1 MKRTILVTGTDTGV
15 GKTVVTC
22 AILRALLQR
31 GLHPFPI
38 KPVETGCD
46 DLRRPE
52 DAIALSAAAGG
63 VDLATVC
70 PVRYQTPA
78 SPWTAARLEGS
89 KHSFEGLVDHIRAV
103 QQTHDLVI
111 VEGAGG
117 LLVPIAQGKSYA
129 DLAVAIGASLIVVA
143 RDALGTL
150 NHTSLTL
157 EAALS
162 RGIPVSAVVLNA
174 VASPDRF
181 SLPHGDEL
189 RALWPGV
196 LILDP
201 IPRRENPHSILMS
214 NESSIAFITDMT
226 AES

>member
-1 MKRTILVTGTDTGV
+1 MKQIILVTGTDTGV

-22 AILRALLQR
+22 AILRGLRQC

-46 DLRRPE
+46 DLQKPE
-52 DAIALSAAAGG
+52 DAIALSAAAG
-63 VDLATVC
+63 DADPATVC

-78 SPWTAARLEGS
+78 SPWTAARLEGA
-89 KHSFEGLVDHIRAV
+89 KHSFEGLVEHIRAV
-103 QQTHDLVI
+103 QREHDLVI

-117 LLVPIAQGKSYA
+117 LLVPIAEGKSYA

-157 EAALS
+157 EAANS
-162 RGIPVSAVVLNA
+162 RRISVLAVVLNA
-174 VASPDRF
+174 VASPDRV

-189 RALWPGV
+189 RAMWPGV
-196 LILDP
+196 LVLGP

-214 NESSIAFITDMT
+214 NEKSIDFVIDMI
-226 AES
+226 AGL

>member
-1 MKRTILVTGTDTGV
+1 VKQTILVTGTDTGV

-22 AILRALLQR
+22 AILRGLLQR
-31 GLHPFPI
+31 GLRPVPI

-46 DLRRPE
+46 DIQRPE
-52 DAIALSAAAGG
+52 DAIALSTAAGG

-70 PVRYQTPA
+70 PVRYEIPA

-89 KHSFEGLVDHIRAV
+89 KHSFDGIIEHIRSV
-103 QQTHDLVI
+103 QRTCDLVI

-117 LLVPIAQGKSYA
+117 LLVPIVEGKNYA
-129 DLAVAIGASLIVVA
+129 DLAVAIGASIIVVA

-157 EAALS
+157 EAASS
-162 RGIPVSAVVLNA
+162 RGIPVMAVVLNA
-174 VASPDRF
+174 VASPDLV

-196 LILDP
+196 LILGP
-201 IPRRENPHSILMS
+201 IPRRENPHSILIS
-214 NESSIAFITDMT
+214 NEKSIDFIIDTIIGL
-226 AES
+226 